1 MKSLPANA
9 GDIRDTDS
17 LSWQDSPGQG
27 GGGGGGGMATH
38 GQMSLVGYVW
48 SIGSQRVRHD

>member
-1 MKSLPANA
+1 MALVVKILPANA

-27 GGGGGGGMATH
+27 DGGGAWQPMDRGA
-38 GQMSLVGYVW
+38 
-48 SIGSQRVRHD
+48 

>member
-1 MKSLPANA
+1 MPVVKSLPASA

-27 GGGGGGGMATH
+27 GGGEGAWQPMDRRA
-38 GQMSLVGYVW
+38 
-48 SIGSQRVRHD
+48 